1 MCAHTPNKSP
11 FFAKERTVKTLMRK
25 IRDSKGQGMTEY
37 ILLLM
42 AIVALVV
49 LVGPR
54 IKTMVDGK
62 FNKVESDV
70 NGFNP

>member
-1 MCAHTPNKSP
+1 
-11 FFAKERTVKTLMRK
+11 
-25 IRDSKGQGMTEY
+25 MTEY